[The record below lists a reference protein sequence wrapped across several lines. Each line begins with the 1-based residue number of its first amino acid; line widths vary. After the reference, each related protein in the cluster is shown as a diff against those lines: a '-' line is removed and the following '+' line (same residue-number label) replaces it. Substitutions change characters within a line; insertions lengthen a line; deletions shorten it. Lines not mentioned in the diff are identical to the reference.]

1 MYSLVSAPV
10 LGFDLTRL
18 DGGAAVADVLLRAL
32 ALTADDLVAVAAARG
47 DDYDRIAYWLDV
59 DSAAHGRRRLATA
72 ASASTGSAGATA
84 SADTEDLTDRLAAL
98 ERAPIGTVDGLLH
111 LVRHDVLDWTWR
123 RHPGGLAQVKPADR
137 VATVV
142 CDAAVASYLHEL
154 LPAETRSGLAAPWR
168 TAVGKLPSRTVDL
181 GPQAQAVTDLIERVG
196 SLSAPAVRKL
206 VAASG
211 RARPVLPEWSAA
223 VHSASWSVFVAGRI
237 RAGAAAQL
245 MLVQAVER
253 AGIPVAERAGGAWNL
268 LSGAVQA
275 LLVRDVLDGPTL
287 FRLLD
292 PVVTALG
299 PIVTQRKG
307 D

>member
-1 MYSLVSAPV
+1 
-10 LGFDLTRL
+10 
-18 DGGAAVADVLLRAL
+18 
-32 ALTADDLVAVAAARG
+32 
-47 DDYDRIAYWLDV
+47 
-59 DSAAHGRRRLATA
+59 
-72 ASASTGSAGATA
+72 
-84 SADTEDLTDRLAAL
+84 
-98 ERAPIGTVDGLLH
+98 
-111 LVRHDVLDWTWR
+111 
-123 RHPGGLAQVKPADR
+123 
-137 VATVV
+137 
-142 CDAAVASYLHEL
+142 
-154 LPAETRSGLAAPWR
+154 
-168 TAVGKLPSRTVDL
+168 
-181 GPQAQAVTDLIERVG
+181 
-196 SLSAPAVRKL
+196 VRKL
-206 VAASG
+206 VAASA
-211 RARPVLPEWSAA
+211 RTRPVLPEWSAA